1 MANTVY
7 SFGRMKIKDY
17 DKYIEQYGLPFE
29 PILKKYNGKVLAAT
43 KKGVVVEGKEDGNWT
58 VLIEF
63 ASGKDAFEFYAS
75 PEYAPLKKLRLET
88 LTENAL
94 AISFPAE
101 ISLE

>member
-7 SFGRMKIKDY
+7 SFGRMKVKDY
-17 DKYIEQYGLPFE
+17 DEYIERYGLPLE
-29 PILKKYNGKVLAAT
+29 PILKKYNGKVIAAN
-43 KKGVVVEGKEDGNWT
+43 KKGVIVEGEEEGNWT

-63 ASGKDAFEFYAS
+63 ARGKDAFEFYAS
-75 PEYAPLKKLRLET
+75 PEYAPLKKMRLEE
-88 LTENAL
+88 LTDNAL

>member
-1 MANTVY
+1 MANSVY

-17 DKYIEQYGLPFE
+17 DKYIEQYGLTFE

-43 KKGVVVEGKEDGNWT
+43 KKGVVVEGEEKGNWT

-75 PEYAPLKKLRLET
+75 PEYAPLKKLRLEN
-88 LTENAL
+88 LKENAL
-94 AISFPAE
+94 VISFPAE

>member
-1 MANTVY
+1 MANSVY

-43 KKGVVVEGKEDGNWT
+43 KKGVVVEGEEKGNWT

-75 PEYAPLKKLRLET
+75 PEYAPLKKLRLEN

>member
-7 SFGRMKIKDY
+7 SFGRMKVKDY
-17 DKYIEQYGLPFE
+17 DDYIERYGRPLE
-29 PILKKYNGKVLAAT
+29 PILEKYNGKVLAAN
-43 KKGVVVEGKEDGNWT
+43 KKGVIVEGQEEGNWT

-63 ASGKDAFEFYAS
+63 SSGKDAFEFYAS
-75 PEYAPLKKLRLET
+75 PEYAPLKKMRLEE
-88 LTENAL
+88 LTNNAL

>member
-1 MANTVY
+1 MANSVY

-43 KKGVVVEGKEDGNWT
+43 KKGVVVEGEEKSNWT

-75 PEYAPLKKLRLET
+75 PEYAPLKKLRLEN

>member
-7 SFGRMKIKDY
+7 SFGRMKVKDY
-17 DKYIEQYGLPFE
+17 DEYIEQLE
-29 PILKKYNGKVLAAT
+29 KYNGKVLAAN
-43 KKGVVVEGKEDGNWT
+43 KKGVIVEGQEEGNWT

-75 PEYAPLKKLRLET
+75 PEYAPLKKMRLEE
-88 LTENAL
+88 LTDNAL

>member
-1 MANTVY
+1 MANSVY
-7 SFGRMKIKDY
+7 SFGRLKIKDY

-43 KKGVVVEGKEDGNWT
+43 KKGVVVEGEEKGNWT

-75 PEYAPLKKLRLET
+75 PEYAPLKKLRLEN

>member
-7 SFGRMKIKDY
+7 SFGRMKVKDY
-17 DKYIEQYGLPFE
+17 NEYIERYGIPLE
-29 PILKKYNGKVLAAT
+29 PILKKYNGKVLAAN
-43 KKGVVVEGKEDGNWT
+43 KKGVIVEEEKGNWT

-75 PEYAPLKKLRLET
+75 PEYALLKKMQLEE
-88 LTENAL
+88 LTDNAL

-101 ISLE
+101 ISL